1 MRVRG
6 FVRLA
11 VCGGV
16 LGAFRPR
23 MGTLPMPHVLL
34 IRANVPESGFLEEF
48 VKLTVRRSA
57 LAAVGIGYGSMSLP
71 PVVIICAFVPEG
83 WALRRIL

>member
-1 MRVRG
+1 
-6 FVRLA
+6 
-11 VCGGV
+11 
-16 LGAFRPR
+16 

-57 LAAVGIGYGSMSLP
+57 LAAVGIGYGSMPLHP
-71 PVVIICAFVPEG
+71 AVIKRAFVPEG
-83 WALRRIL
+83 SALRNSSLNWVFVVDNFSPLE